1 MEYNYT
7 HGGDVYRNPI
17 EYDFSINVNPLGM
30 PLASIQA
37 AHEGI
42 VLTGRYP
49 DYRAEQLCRAIAKA
63 KNIPADRIIP
73 GNGAAEL
80 LYALGQT
87 IPGKALTIAPTFTGY
102 AEAVAAGGGEMC
114 YAGWMADDSEGKQT
128 ADELAQ
134 ETVLPKNAENK
145 YDSETIIQR
154 LLAKL
159 DASIRLVFLSNPNNP
174 TGTLFTREQ
183 ILRVLAKAEAMQ
195 AYVCVD
201 ECFLP
206 FLEEKASYS
215 MLPYLAEQPR
225 LLVLRAFTKIYCMAG
240 LRLGY
245 LTCGDA
251 ELQAKIR
258 AKLQLWN
265 TSIPAQMAGIAALSD
280 TEYLAKTRENLLAE
294 RAYLVPRLRE
304 LVVEV
309 YDGYG
314 NFLLFRDEP
323 DLKERMLDKGVLIR
337 ACGDFEGLDDTYF
350 RIGIRSHSE
359 NQEFIRRLAR
369 VKGDTQWQNQ
379 S

>member
-37 AHEGI
+37 AHEGV

-49 DYRAEQLCRAIAKA
+49 DYKAEQLCHAIAKA
-63 KNIPADRIIP
+63 KQIPADRIIP

-87 IPGKALTIAPTFTGY
+87 IPEKALTLAPTFTGY
-102 AEAVAAGGGEMC
+102 AEAVAAGGGELT
-114 YAGWMADDSEGKQT
+114 YAS
-128 ADELAQ
+128 DEQ
-134 ETVLPKNAENK
+134 E
-145 YDSETIIQR
+145 
-154 LLAKL
+154 LLAKM
-159 DASIRLVFLSNPNNP
+159 DDSIRLVFLCNPNNP

-206 FLEEKASYS
+206 FLEEEASYS
-215 MLPYLAEQPR
+215 MLPYLAKHPR

-245 LTCGDA
+245 LACGDT
-251 ELQAKIR
+251 ELQSRIR
-258 AKLQLWN
+258 AKLQPWN
-265 TSIPAQMAGIAALSD
+265 TSIPAQLAGIAALSD
-280 TEYLAKTRENLLAE
+280 TEYLAKTRENLQAE

-304 LVVEV
+304 LVAEV

-323 DLKERMLDKGVLIR
+323 DLKERMLEVGVLIR

-369 VKGDTQWQNQ
+369 VKNVVK
-379 S
+379 

>member
-17 EYDFSINVNPLGM
+17 EYDFSVNVNPLGM

-63 KNIPADRIIP
+63 KNMPADRIIP

-114 YAGWMADDSEGKQT
+114 YAG
-128 ADELAQ
+128 DEQ
-134 ETVLPKNAENK
+134 E
-145 YDSETIIQR
+145 

-159 DASIRLVFLSNPNNP
+159 DDSIRLVFLCNPNNP

-183 ILRVLAKAEAMQ
+183 ILRVLAKAEALQ

-206 FLEEKASYS
+206 FLEEEASYS
-215 MLPYLAEQPR
+215 MLPYLAKHPR

-245 LTCGDA
+245 LACGDA

-258 AKLQLWN
+258 AKIQPWN

-280 TEYLAKTRENLLAE
+280 TEYLAKTRENLQEE

-304 LVVEV
+304 LVAEV

-314 NFLLFRDEP
+314 NFLLFRDET
-323 DLKERMLDKGVLIR
+323 DLKEQMLDVGVLIR
-337 ACGDFEGLDDTYF
+337 ACDDFAGLDDTYF

>member
-7 HGGDVYRNPI
+7 HGGDIYRNPI
-17 EYDFSINVNPLGM
+17 EYDFSVNVNPLGM

-49 DYRAEQLCRAIAKA
+49 DYKAEQLCNAIAKA
-63 KNIPADRIIP
+63 KQVPVERIIP

-87 IPGKALTIAPTFTGY
+87 IHGKALTIAPTFTGY

-114 YAGWMADDSEGKQT
+114 YAGNE
-128 ADELAQ
+128 Q
-134 ETVLPKNAENK
+134 E
-145 YDSETIIQR
+145 

-159 DASIRLVFLSNPNNP
+159 DDSIRLVFLCNPNNP

-206 FLEEKASYS
+206 FLEEEASYS
-215 MLPYLAEQPR
+215 MLPYLTEHPR

-245 LTCGDA
+245 LACGDA
-251 ELQAKIR
+251 ELQSRIR
-258 AKLQLWN
+258 AKLQPWN

-280 TEYLAKTRENLLAE
+280 TEYLAKTRENLQAE

-304 LVVEV
+304 LVAEV

-323 DLKERMLDKGVLIR
+323 DLKERMLDVGVLIR
-337 ACGDFEGLDDTYF
+337 VCDDFEGLDDTYF

>member
-63 KNIPADRIIP
+63 QNIPADRIIP

-87 IPGKALTIAPTFTGY
+87 IPGKALAIAPTFTGY
-102 AEAVAAGGGEMC
+102 AEAVAAGGGEMS
-114 YAGWMADDSEGKQT
+114 YAGNEQ
-128 ADELAQ
+128 ELI
-134 ETVLPKNAENK
+134 E
-145 YDSETIIQR
+145 
-154 LLAKL
+154 KL
-159 DASIRLVFLSNPNNP
+159 DDSIRLVFLCNPNNP

-206 FLEEKASYS
+206 FLEEEASYS
-215 MLPYLAEQPR
+215 MLPYLAKHPR

-245 LTCGDA
+245 LACGDT
-251 ELQAKIR
+251 ELQSRIR
-258 AKLQLWN
+258 AKLQPWN

-280 TEYLAKTRENLLAE
+280 TEYLAKTRENLQAE

-304 LVVEV
+304 LVAEV

-323 DLKERMLDKGVLIR
+323 DLKERMLEVGVLIR
-337 ACGDFEGLDDTYF
+337 ACGDFERLDDTYF

-359 NQEFIRRLAR
+359 NQEFIRRLVR
-369 VKGDTQWQNQ
+369 VKGDTKWQNQ

>member
-37 AHEGI
+37 AHEGV

-49 DYRAEQLCRAIAKA
+49 DYKAEQLCHAIAKA
-63 KNIPADRIIP
+63 KQIPADRIIP

-80 LYALGQT
+80 LYVLGQT
-87 IPGKALTIAPTFTGY
+87 IPEKALTIAPTFTGY
-102 AEAVAAGGGEMC
+102 AEAVAAGGGELT
-114 YAGWMADDSEGKQT
+114 YAS
-128 ADELAQ
+128 DEQ
-134 ETVLPKNAENK
+134 E
-145 YDSETIIQR
+145 
-154 LLAKL
+154 LLAKM
-159 DASIRLVFLSNPNNP
+159 DDSIRLVFLCNPNNP

-183 ILRVLAKAEAMQ
+183 ILRVLAKVEALQ

-206 FLEEKASYS
+206 FLEEEASYS
-215 MLPYLAEQPR
+215 MLPYLAKHPR

-245 LTCGDA
+245 LACGDT
-251 ELQAKIR
+251 ELQSRIR
-258 AKLQLWN
+258 AKLQPWN
-265 TSIPAQMAGIAALSD
+265 TSIPAQLAGIAALSD
-280 TEYLAKTRENLLAE
+280 TEYLAKTRENLQAE

-304 LVVEV
+304 LVAEV

-323 DLKERMLDKGVLIR
+323 DLKERMLEVGVLIR

-369 VKGDTQWQNQ
+369 VKNVVK
-379 S
+379 

>member
-30 PLASIQA
+30 PLAGIQA

-49 DYRAEQLCRAIAKA
+49 DYRAEQLCHAIAKV

-80 LYALGQT
+80 LYVLGQT
-87 IPGKALTIAPTFTGY
+87 IPGKALTIAPTFIGY
-102 AEAVAAGGGEMC
+102 AEAVAAGGGELT
-114 YAGWMADDSEGKQT
+114 YAS
-128 ADELAQ
+128 DEQ
-134 ETVLPKNAENK
+134 E
-145 YDSETIIQR
+145 
-154 LLAKL
+154 LLAKM
-159 DASIRLVFLSNPNNP
+159 DDSIRLVFLCNPNNP

-183 ILRVLAKAEAMQ
+183 ILRVLAKAEALQ

-206 FLEEKASYS
+206 FLEEEDLYS
-215 MLPYLAEQPR
+215 MLPYLAEHPR

-245 LTCGDA
+245 LACGDA
-251 ELQAKIR
+251 ELQSRIR
-258 AKLQLWN
+258 AKLQPWN

-280 TEYLAKTRENLLAE
+280 TEYLAKTRENLQAE
-294 RAYLVPRLRE
+294 RMYLVPRLRE
-304 LVVEV
+304 LVTEV

-323 DLKERMLDKGVLIR
+323 DLKERMLDMGVLIR
-337 ACGDFEGLDDTYF
+337 VCDDFEGLDNTYF

-359 NQEFIRRLAR
+359 NQEFIRRLIR

-379 S
+379 L

>member
-37 AHEGI
+37 AHEGV

-49 DYRAEQLCRAIAKA
+49 DYKAEQLCHAIAKA
-63 KNIPADRIIP
+63 KQIPADRIIP

-80 LYALGQT
+80 LYVLGQT

-102 AEAVAAGGGEMC
+102 AEAVAAGGGELT
-114 YAGWMADDSEGKQT
+114 YAS
-128 ADELAQ
+128 DEQ
-134 ETVLPKNAENK
+134 E
-145 YDSETIIQR
+145 
-154 LLAKL
+154 LLAKM
-159 DASIRLVFLSNPNNP
+159 DDSIRLVFLCNPNNP

-183 ILRVLAKAEAMQ
+183 ILRILAKAEALQ

-201 ECFLP
+201 ECFLS
-206 FLEEKASYS
+206 FLEEEDLYS
-215 MLPYLAEQPR
+215 MLPYLAKHPR

-245 LTCGDA
+245 LACGDT
-251 ELQAKIR
+251 ELQSRIR
-258 AKLQLWN
+258 AKLQPWN

-280 TEYLAKTRENLLAE
+280 TEYLAKTRENLQAE

-304 LVVEV
+304 LVAEV

-323 DLKERMLDKGVLIR
+323 DLKERMLEVGVLIR

-369 VKGDTQWQNQ
+369 VKNVVK
-379 S
+379 

>member
-63 KNIPADRIIP
+63 QNIPADRIIP

-87 IPGKALTIAPTFTGY
+87 IPGKALAIAPTFTGY
-102 AEAVAAGGGEMC
+102 AEAVAAGGGEMS
-114 YAGWMADDSEGKQT
+114 YAGNKQ
-128 ADELAQ
+128 ELI
-134 ETVLPKNAENK
+134 E
-145 YDSETIIQR
+145 
-154 LLAKL
+154 KL
-159 DASIRLVFLSNPNNP
+159 DDSIRLVFLCNPNNP

-206 FLEEKASYS
+206 FLEEEASYS
-215 MLPYLAEQPR
+215 MLPYLAKHPR

-245 LTCGDA
+245 LACGDT
-251 ELQAKIR
+251 ELQSRIR
-258 AKLQLWN
+258 AKLQPWN

-280 TEYLAKTRENLLAE
+280 TEYLAKTRENLQAE

-304 LVVEV
+304 LVAEV

-323 DLKERMLDKGVLIR
+323 DLKERMLEVGVLIR

-359 NQEFIRRLAR
+359 NQEFIRRLTR
-369 VKGDTQWQNQ
+369 VKGDTKWQNQ

>member
-1 MEYNYT
+1 MEYKYT

-49 DYRAEQLCRAIAKA
+49 DYRAEQLCRAIAKT
-63 KNIPADRIIP
+63 KNIPAGRIIP

-114 YAGWMADDSEGKQT
+114 YAGVEGADRRTDDMDVPAGVWSDSEAVINGMI
-128 ADELAQ
+128 E
-134 ETVLPKNAENK
+134 
-145 YDSETIIQR
+145 
-154 LLAKL
+154 KL
-159 DASIRLVFLSNPNNP
+159 DDSIRLVFLCNPNNP

-206 FLEEKASYS
+206 FLEEEASYS
-215 MLPYLAEQPR
+215 MLPYLAKHPR

-245 LTCGDA
+245 LACGDP
-251 ELQAKIR
+251 ELQSRIR
-258 AKLQLWN
+258 AKIQPWN

-280 TEYLAKTRENLLAE
+280 TEYLAKTRENLQAE

-304 LVVEV
+304 LVTEV

-323 DLKERMLDKGVLIR
+323 DLKERMLDVGVLIR
-337 ACGDFEGLDDTYF
+337 VCDDFEGLDDTYF

>member
-63 KNIPADRIIP
+63 QNIPADRIIP

-87 IPGKALTIAPTFTGY
+87 IPGKALAIAPTFTGY
-102 AEAVAAGGGEMC
+102 AEAVAAGGGEMS
-114 YAGWMADDSEGKQT
+114 YAGNDQ
-128 ADELAQ
+128 ELI
-134 ETVLPKNAENK
+134 E
-145 YDSETIIQR
+145 
-154 LLAKL
+154 KL
-159 DASIRLVFLSNPNNP
+159 DDSIRLVFLCNPNNP

-206 FLEEKASYS
+206 FLEEEASYS
-215 MLPYLAEQPR
+215 MLPYLAKHPR

-245 LTCGDA
+245 LACGDT
-251 ELQAKIR
+251 ELQSRIR
-258 AKLQLWN
+258 AKLQPWN

-280 TEYLAKTRENLLAE
+280 TEYLAKTRENLQAE

-304 LVVEV
+304 LVAEV

-323 DLKERMLDKGVLIR
+323 DLKERMLEVGVLIR

-369 VKGDTQWQNQ
+369 VKGDTKWQNQ

>member
-37 AHEGI
+37 AHEGV

-49 DYRAEQLCRAIAKA
+49 DYKAEQLCHAIAKA
-63 KNIPADRIIP
+63 KQIPADRIIP

-87 IPGKALTIAPTFTGY
+87 IPGKALAIAPTFTGY
-102 AEAVAAGGGEMC
+102 AEAVAAGGGELT
-114 YAGWMADDSEGKQT
+114 YAS
-128 ADELAQ
+128 DEQ
-134 ETVLPKNAENK
+134 E
-145 YDSETIIQR
+145 
-154 LLAKL
+154 LLAKM
-159 DASIRLVFLSNPNNP
+159 DDSIRLVFLCNPNNP

-206 FLEEKASYS
+206 FLEEEASHS
-215 MLPYLAEQPR
+215 MLPYLTKHTR

-245 LTCGDA
+245 LACGDT
-251 ELQAKIR
+251 ELQSRIR
-258 AKLQLWN
+258 AKLQPWN
-265 TSIPAQMAGIAALSD
+265 TSIPAQLAGIAALSD
-280 TEYLAKTRENLLAE
+280 TEYLAKTRENLQAE

-304 LVVEV
+304 LVAEV

-323 DLKERMLDKGVLIR
+323 DLKERMLEVGVLIR

-369 VKGDTQWQNQ
+369 VKNVVK
-379 S
+379 

>member
-37 AHEGI
+37 AHEGV

-49 DYRAEQLCRAIAKA
+49 DYKAEQLCHAIAKA
-63 KNIPADRIIP
+63 KQIPADRIIP

-80 LYALGQT
+80 LYVLGQT
-87 IPGKALTIAPTFTGY
+87 IPEKALTIAPTFTGY
-102 AEAVAAGGGEMC
+102 AEAVAAGGGELT
-114 YAGWMADDSEGKQT
+114 YAS
-128 ADELAQ
+128 DEQ
-134 ETVLPKNAENK
+134 E
-145 YDSETIIQR
+145 
-154 LLAKL
+154 LLAKM
-159 DASIRLVFLSNPNNP
+159 DDSIRLVFLCNPNNP

-206 FLEEKASYS
+206 FLEEEASYS
-215 MLPYLAEQPR
+215 MLPYLAKHPR

-245 LTCGDA
+245 LACGDT
-251 ELQAKIR
+251 ELQSRIR
-258 AKLQLWN
+258 AKLQPWN
-265 TSIPAQMAGIAALSD
+265 TSIPAQLAGIAALSD
-280 TEYLAKTRENLLAE
+280 TEYLAKTRENLQAE

-304 LVVEV
+304 LVAEV

-323 DLKERMLDKGVLIR
+323 DLKERMLEVGVLIR
-337 ACGDFEGLDDTYF
+337 ACGNFEGLDDTYF

-369 VKGDTQWQNQ
+369 VKNVVK
-379 S
+379 

>member
-37 AHEGI
+37 AHEGV

-49 DYRAEQLCRAIAKA
+49 DYKAEQLRHAIAKA
-63 KNIPADRIIP
+63 KQIPADRIIP

-87 IPGKALTIAPTFTGY
+87 IPGKALTLAPTFTGY
-102 AEAVAAGGGEMC
+102 AEAVAAGGGELT
-114 YAGWMADDSEGKQT
+114 YAS
-128 ADELAQ
+128 DEQ
-134 ETVLPKNAENK
+134 E
-145 YDSETIIQR
+145 
-154 LLAKL
+154 LLAKM
-159 DASIRLVFLSNPNNP
+159 DDSIRLVFLCNPNNP

-206 FLEEKASYS
+206 FLEEEASYS
-215 MLPYLAEQPR
+215 MLPYLAKHPR

-245 LTCGDA
+245 LACGDT
-251 ELQAKIR
+251 ELQSRIR
-258 AKLQLWN
+258 AKLQPWN

-280 TEYLAKTRENLLAE
+280 TEYLAKTRENLQAE

-304 LVVEV
+304 LVAEV

-323 DLKERMLDKGVLIR
+323 DLKERMLEVGVLIR

-359 NQEFIRRLAR
+359 NQEFIRRLVR
-369 VKGDTQWQNQ
+369 VKGDTKWQNQ

>member
-37 AHEGI
+37 AHEGV

-49 DYRAEQLCRAIAKA
+49 DYKAEQLCHAIAKA
-63 KNIPADRIIP
+63 KQIPADRIIP

-80 LYALGQT
+80 LYVLGQT
-87 IPGKALTIAPTFTGY
+87 IPEKALTIAPTFTGY
-102 AEAVAAGGGEMC
+102 AEAVAAGGGELT
-114 YAGWMADDSEGKQT
+114 YAS
-128 ADELAQ
+128 DEQ
-134 ETVLPKNAENK
+134 E
-145 YDSETIIQR
+145 
-154 LLAKL
+154 LLAKM
-159 DASIRLVFLSNPNNP
+159 DDSIRLVFLCNPNNP

-206 FLEEKASYS
+206 FLEEEASYS
-215 MLPYLAEQPR
+215 MLPYLAKHPR

-245 LTCGDA
+245 LACGDT
-251 ELQAKIR
+251 ELQSRIR
-258 AKLQLWN
+258 AKLQPWN
-265 TSIPAQMAGIAALSD
+265 TSIPAQLAGIAALSD
-280 TEYLAKTRENLLAE
+280 TEYLAKTRENLQAE

-304 LVVEV
+304 LVAEV
-309 YDGYG
+309 YDEYG

-323 DLKERMLDKGVLIR
+323 DLKERMLEVGVLIR

-369 VKGDTQWQNQ
+369 VKNVVK
-379 S
+379 

>member
-37 AHEGI
+37 AHEGV

-49 DYRAEQLCRAIAKA
+49 DYKAEQLCHAIAKA
-63 KNIPADRIIP
+63 KQIPADRIIP

-80 LYALGQT
+80 LYVLGQT
-87 IPGKALTIAPTFTGY
+87 IPEKALTIAPTFTGY
-102 AEAVAAGGGEMC
+102 AEAVAAGGGELT
-114 YAGWMADDSEGKQT
+114 YAS
-128 ADELAQ
+128 DEQ
-134 ETVLPKNAENK
+134 E
-145 YDSETIIQR
+145 
-154 LLAKL
+154 LLAKM
-159 DASIRLVFLSNPNNP
+159 DDSIRLVFLCNPNNP

-183 ILRVLAKAEAMQ
+183 ILRVLAKAEALQ

-206 FLEEKASYS
+206 FLEEEASYS
-215 MLPYLAEQPR
+215 MLPYLAKHPW

-245 LTCGDA
+245 LACGDT
-251 ELQAKIR
+251 ELQSRIR
-258 AKLQLWN
+258 AKLQPWN

-280 TEYLAKTRENLLAE
+280 TEYLAKTRENLQAE

-304 LVVEV
+304 LVAEV

-323 DLKERMLDKGVLIR
+323 DLKERMLEVGVLIR

-369 VKGDTQWQNQ
+369 VKNVVK
-379 S
+379 

>member
-37 AHEGI
+37 AHEGV

-49 DYRAEQLCRAIAKA
+49 DYKAEQLCHAIAKA
-63 KNIPADRIIP
+63 KQIPADRIIP

-80 LYALGQT
+80 LYVLGQT
-87 IPGKALTIAPTFTGY
+87 IPEKALTIAPTFTGY
-102 AEAVAAGGGEMC
+102 AEAVAAGGGELT
-114 YAGWMADDSEGKQT
+114 YAS
-128 ADELAQ
+128 DEQ
-134 ETVLPKNAENK
+134 E
-145 YDSETIIQR
+145 
-154 LLAKL
+154 LLAKM
-159 DASIRLVFLSNPNNP
+159 DDSNRLVFLCNPNNP
-174 TGTLFTREQ
+174 TGTLFTRDQ

-206 FLEEKASYS
+206 FLEEEDSYS
-215 MLPYLAEQPR
+215 MLPYLAEHPR

-245 LTCGDA
+245 LACGDT
-251 ELQAKIR
+251 ELQSRIR
-258 AKLQLWN
+258 AKLQPWN
-265 TSIPAQMAGIAALSD
+265 TSIPAQLAGIAALSD
-280 TEYLAKTRENLLAE
+280 TEYLAKTRENLQAE

-304 LVVEV
+304 LMAEV

-323 DLKERMLDKGVLIR
+323 DLKERMLEVGVLIR

-369 VKGDTQWQNQ
+369 VKNVVKKLRFI
-379 S
+379 

>member
-37 AHEGI
+37 AHEGV

-49 DYRAEQLCRAIAKA
+49 DYKAEQLCHAIAKA
-63 KNIPADRIIP
+63 KQIPADRIIP

-87 IPGKALTIAPTFTGY
+87 IPGKALTLAPTFTGY
-102 AEAVAAGGGEMC
+102 AEAVAAGGGELT
-114 YAGWMADDSEGKQT
+114 YAS
-128 ADELAQ
+128 DEQ
-134 ETVLPKNAENK
+134 E
-145 YDSETIIQR
+145 
-154 LLAKL
+154 LLAKM
-159 DASIRLVFLSNPNNP
+159 DDSIRLVFLCNPNNP

-206 FLEEKASYS
+206 FLEEEASYS
-215 MLPYLAEQPR
+215 MLPYLAKHPR

-245 LTCGDA
+245 LACGDT
-251 ELQAKIR
+251 ELQSRIR
-258 AKLQLWN
+258 AKLQPWN

-280 TEYLAKTRENLLAE
+280 TEYLAKTRENLQVE

-304 LVVEV
+304 LVTEV

-323 DLKERMLDKGVLIR
+323 DLKERMLEVGVLIR

-369 VKGDTQWQNQ
+369 VKNVVK
-379 S
+379 

>member
-37 AHEGI
+37 AHEGV

-49 DYRAEQLCRAIAKA
+49 DYKAEQLCHAIAKA
-63 KNIPADRIIP
+63 KQIPADRIIP

-80 LYALGQT
+80 LYVLGQT
-87 IPGKALTIAPTFTGY
+87 IPEKALTIAPTFTGY
-102 AEAVAAGGGEMC
+102 AEAVAAGGGELT
-114 YAGWMADDSEGKQT
+114 YAS
-128 ADELAQ
+128 DEQ
-134 ETVLPKNAENK
+134 E
-145 YDSETIIQR
+145 
-154 LLAKL
+154 LLAKM
-159 DASIRLVFLSNPNNP
+159 DDSIRLVFLCNPNNP

-206 FLEEKASYS
+206 FLEEEASYS
-215 MLPYLAEQPR
+215 MLPYLAKHPR

-245 LTCGDA
+245 LACGDT
-251 ELQAKIR
+251 ELQSRIR
-258 AKLQLWN
+258 AKLQPWN
-265 TSIPAQMAGIAALSD
+265 TSIPAQLAGIAALSD
-280 TEYLAKTRENLLAE
+280 TEYLAKTRENLQAE

-304 LVVEV
+304 LVAEV

-314 NFLLFRDEP
+314 NFLLFSDEP
-323 DLKERMLDKGVLIR
+323 DLKERMLEVGVLIR

-369 VKGDTQWQNQ
+369 VKNVVK
-379 S
+379 

>member
-37 AHEGI
+37 AHEGV

-49 DYRAEQLCRAIAKA
+49 DYKAEQLCHAIAKA
-63 KNIPADRIIP
+63 KQIPADRIIP

-80 LYALGQT
+80 LYVLGQT
-87 IPGKALTIAPTFTGY
+87 IPEKALTIAPTFTGY
-102 AEAVAAGGGEMC
+102 AEAVAAGGGELT
-114 YAGWMADDSEGKQT
+114 YAS
-128 ADELAQ
+128 DEQ
-134 ETVLPKNAENK
+134 E
-145 YDSETIIQR
+145 
-154 LLAKL
+154 LLAKM
-159 DASIRLVFLSNPNNP
+159 DDSIRLVFLCNPNNP

-183 ILRVLAKAEAMQ
+183 ILRVLAKAEALQ

-206 FLEEKASYS
+206 FLEKEASYS
-215 MLPYLAEQPR
+215 MLPYLAEHPR

-245 LTCGDA
+245 LVCGEA
-251 ELQAKIR
+251 ELQSKIR
-258 AKLQLWN
+258 ARIQPWN

-280 TEYLAKTRENLLAE
+280 TEYLAKTRENLQAE

-304 LVVEV
+304 LVAEV

-323 DLKERMLDKGVLIR
+323 DLKERMLDVGVLIR
-337 ACGDFEGLDDTYF
+337 VCDDFAGLDDTYF

-369 VKGDTQWQNQ
+369 VKYVVK
-379 S
+379 

>member
-63 KNIPADRIIP
+63 QNIPADRIIP

-87 IPGKALTIAPTFTGY
+87 IPGKALAIAPTFTGY
-102 AEAVAAGGGEMC
+102 AEAVAAGGGEMS
-114 YAGWMADDSEGKQT
+114 YAGCEDADGGVDDMSGQ
-128 ADELAQ
+128 DRLQ
-134 ETVLPKNAENK
+134 F
-145 YDSETIIQR
+145 DSETVIQR

-159 DASIRLVFLSNPNNP
+159 DDSIRLVFLCNPNNP

-206 FLEEKASYS
+206 FLEEEASYS
-215 MLPYLAEQPR
+215 R
-225 LLVLRAFTKIYCMAG
+225 RFTVWQDFD
-240 LRLGY
+240 LGIW
-245 LTCGDA
+245 L
-251 ELQAKIR
+251 
-258 AKLQLWN
+258 
-265 TSIPAQMAGIAALSD
+265 AGIQSCSRGFVRSFSRGIHRFPHRWQASRHYRIQSIWRRHARICRRNARILC
-280 TEYLAKTRENLLAE
+280 R
-294 RAYLVPRLRE
+294 
-304 LVVEV
+304 
-309 YDGYG
+309 GYVSWW
-314 NFLLFRDEP
+314 RKCMMD
-323 DLKERMLDKGVLIR
+323 M
-337 ACGDFEGLDDTYF
+337 
-350 RIGIRSHSE
+350 GISCYSAMNR
-359 NQEFIRRLAR
+359 
-369 VKGDTQWQNQ
+369 T
-379 S
+379 

>member
-63 KNIPADRIIP
+63 QNIPADRIIP

-87 IPGKALTIAPTFTGY
+87 IPGKALAIAPTFTGY

-114 YAGWMADDSEGKQT
+114 YAGNEQ
-128 ADELAQ
+128 EL
-134 ETVLPKNAENK
+134 
-145 YDSETIIQR
+145 I
-154 LLAKL
+154 AKL
-159 DASIRLVFLSNPNNP
+159 DDSIRLVFLCNPNNP

-206 FLEEKASYS
+206 FLEEEASYS
-215 MLPYLAEQPR
+215 MLPYLAKHPR

-245 LTCGDA
+245 LACGDT
-251 ELQAKIR
+251 ELQSRIR
-258 AKLQLWN
+258 AKLQPWN

-280 TEYLAKTRENLLAE
+280 TEYLAKTRENLQAE
-294 RAYLVPRLRE
+294 RAYLVSRLRE
-304 LVVEV
+304 LVAEV

-323 DLKERMLDKGVLIR
+323 DLKERMLDVGVLIR
-337 ACGDFEGLDDTYF
+337 VCNDFEGLDDTYF

-359 NQEFIRRLAR
+359 NQEFIRRLVR
-369 VKGDTQWQNQ
+369 VKGDTKWQNQ

>member
-49 DYRAEQLCRAIAKA
+49 DYRAEQLCRAIAKV

-80 LYALGQT
+80 LYVLGQT
-87 IPGKALTIAPTFTGY
+87 IPGKALTIAPTFIGY
-102 AEAVAAGGGEMC
+102 AEAVAAGGGELT
-114 YAGWMADDSEGKQT
+114 YAS
-128 ADELAQ
+128 DEQ
-134 ETVLPKNAENK
+134 E
-145 YDSETIIQR
+145 
-154 LLAKL
+154 LLAKM
-159 DASIRLVFLSNPNNP
+159 DDSIRLVFLCNPNNP

-183 ILRVLAKAEAMQ
+183 ILRVLAKAEALQ

-206 FLEEKASYS
+206 FLEEEASYS
-215 MLPYLAEQPR
+215 MLPYLAKHPR

-245 LTCGDA
+245 LACGDT
-251 ELQAKIR
+251 ELQSRIR
-258 AKLQLWN
+258 AKLQPWN
-265 TSIPAQMAGIAALSD
+265 TSIPAQLAGIAALSD
-280 TEYLAKTRENLLAE
+280 TEYLAKTRENLQAE

-304 LVVEV
+304 LVAEV

-323 DLKERMLDKGVLIR
+323 DLKERMLEVGVLIR

-369 VKGDTQWQNQ
+369 VKNVVK
-379 S
+379 

>member
-63 KNIPADRIIP
+63 QNIPADRIIP

-87 IPGKALTIAPTFTGY
+87 IPGKALAIAPTFTGY
-102 AEAVAAGGGEMC
+102 AEAVAAGGGEMS
-114 YAGWMADDSEGKQT
+114 YAGNEQ
-128 ADELAQ
+128 ELI
-134 ETVLPKNAENK
+134 E
-145 YDSETIIQR
+145 
-154 LLAKL
+154 KL
-159 DASIRLVFLSNPNNP
+159 DDSIRLVFLCNPNNP

-206 FLEEKASYS
+206 FLEEEASYS
-215 MLPYLAEQPR
+215 MLPYLAKHPR

-245 LTCGDA
+245 LACGDT
-251 ELQAKIR
+251 ELQSRIR
-258 AKLQLWN
+258 AKLQPWN
-265 TSIPAQMAGIAALSD
+265 TSIPAQLAGIAALSD
-280 TEYLAKTRENLLAE
+280 TEYLAKTRENLQAE

-304 LVVEV
+304 LVAEV

-323 DLKERMLDKGVLIR
+323 DLKERMLEVGVLIR

-369 VKGDTQWQNQ
+369 VKNVVK
-379 S
+379 

>member
-37 AHEGI
+37 AHEGV

-49 DYRAEQLCRAIAKA
+49 DYKAEQLCHAIAKA
-63 KNIPADRIIP
+63 KQIPADRIIP

-87 IPGKALTIAPTFTGY
+87 IPGKALTIAPAFTGY
-102 AEAVAAGGGEMC
+102 AEAVAAGGGELT
-114 YAGWMADDSEGKQT
+114 YVS
-128 ADELAQ
+128 DEQ
-134 ETVLPKNAENK
+134 E
-145 YDSETIIQR
+145 
-154 LLAKL
+154 LLAKM
-159 DASIRLVFLSNPNNP
+159 DDSIRLVFLCNPNNP
-174 TGTLFTREQ
+174 TGTLFTRDQ

-206 FLEEKASYS
+206 FLEEEDLYS
-215 MLPYLAEQPR
+215 MLPYLAEHPR

-245 LTCGDA
+245 LACGDA
-251 ELQAKIR
+251 ELQSRIR
-258 AKLQLWN
+258 AKLQPWN

-280 TEYLAKTRENLLAE
+280 TEYLAKTRENLQAE
-294 RAYLVPRLRE
+294 RMYLVPRLRE
-304 LVVEV
+304 LVTEV

-323 DLKERMLDKGVLIR
+323 DLKERMLDMGVLIR
-337 ACGDFEGLDDTYF
+337 VCDDFEGLDNTYF

-359 NQEFIRRLAR
+359 NQEFIRRLIR

-379 S
+379 L

>member
-37 AHEGI
+37 AHEGV

-49 DYRAEQLCRAIAKA
+49 DYKAEQLCHAIAKA
-63 KNIPADRIIP
+63 KQIPADRIIP

-80 LYALGQT
+80 LFALGQT
-87 IPGKALTIAPTFTGY
+87 ISGKALTIAPTFIGY
-102 AEAVAAGGGEMC
+102 AEAVAAGGGELT
-114 YAGWMADDSEGKQT
+114 YAS
-128 ADELAQ
+128 DEQ
-134 ETVLPKNAENK
+134 E
-145 YDSETIIQR
+145 
-154 LLAKL
+154 LLAKM
-159 DASIRLVFLSNPNNP
+159 DDSIRLVFLCNPNNP

-183 ILRVLAKAEAMQ
+183 ILRVLAKAEALQ

-206 FLEEKASYS
+206 FLEEEDLYS
-215 MLPYLAEQPR
+215 MLPYLAEHPR

-245 LTCGDA
+245 LACGDA
-251 ELQAKIR
+251 ELQSRIR
-258 AKLQLWN
+258 AKLQPWN

-280 TEYLAKTRENLLAE
+280 TEYLAKTRENLQAE
-294 RAYLVPRLRE
+294 RMYLVPRLRE
-304 LVVEV
+304 LVTEV

-323 DLKERMLDKGVLIR
+323 DLKERMLDMGVLIR
-337 ACGDFEGLDDTYF
+337 VCDDFEGLDNTYF

-359 NQEFIRRLAR
+359 NQEFIRRLIR

-379 S
+379 L

>member
-7 HGGDVYRNPI
+7 HGGDVYRNSI

-63 KNIPADRIIP
+63 QNIPADRIIP

-87 IPGKALTIAPTFTGY
+87 IPGKALTLAPTFTGY
-102 AEAVAAGGGEMC
+102 AEAVAADGGELT
-114 YAGWMADDSEGKQT
+114 YAS
-128 ADELAQ
+128 DEQ
-134 ETVLPKNAENK
+134 E
-145 YDSETIIQR
+145 
-154 LLAKL
+154 LLAKM
-159 DASIRLVFLSNPNNP
+159 DDSIRLVFLCNPNNP

-206 FLEEKASYS
+206 FLEEEASYS
-215 MLPYLAEQPR
+215 MLPYLAKHPR

-245 LTCGDA
+245 LACGDT
-251 ELQAKIR
+251 ELQSSIR
-258 AKLQLWN
+258 AKLQPWN

-280 TEYLAKTRENLLAE
+280 TEYLAKTRENLQAE

-304 LVVEV
+304 MVAEV

-323 DLKERMLDKGVLIR
+323 DLKERMLEVGVLIR
-337 ACGDFEGLDDTYF
+337 ACDDFEGLDDTYF

-369 VKGDTQWQNQ
+369 VKNVVK
-379 S
+379 

>member
-7 HGGDVYRNPI
+7 HGGDVCRNPI

-37 AHEGI
+37 AHEGV

-49 DYRAEQLCRAIAKA
+49 DYKAEQLCHAIAKA
-63 KNIPADRIIP
+63 KQIPADRIIP

-87 IPGKALTIAPTFTGY
+87 TPGKALTLAPTFTGY
-102 AEAVAAGGGEMC
+102 AEAVAAGGGELT
-114 YAGWMADDSEGKQT
+114 YAS
-128 ADELAQ
+128 DEQ
-134 ETVLPKNAENK
+134 E
-145 YDSETIIQR
+145 

-159 DASIRLVFLSNPNNP
+159 DDSIRLVFLCNPNNP
-174 TGTLFTREQ
+174 TGTLLTREQ

-206 FLEEKASYS
+206 FLEEEASHS
-215 MLPYLAEQPR
+215 MLPYLTKHTR

-245 LTCGDA
+245 LACGDT
-251 ELQAKIR
+251 ELQSRIR
-258 AKLQLWN
+258 AKLQPWN
-265 TSIPAQMAGIAALSD
+265 TSIPAQLAGIAALSD
-280 TEYLAKTRENLLAE
+280 TEYLAKTRENLQAE

-304 LVVEV
+304 LVAEV

-323 DLKERMLDKGVLIR
+323 DLKERMLEVGVLIR

-369 VKGDTQWQNQ
+369 VKNVVK
-379 S
+379 

>member
-63 KNIPADRIIP
+63 QNIPADRIIP

-87 IPGKALTIAPTFTGY
+87 IPGKALAIAPTFTGY
-102 AEAVAAGGGEMC
+102 AEAVAAGGGEMS
-114 YAGWMADDSEGKQT
+114 YAGNEQELIERLDD
-128 ADELAQ
+128 
-134 ETVLPKNAENK
+134 
-145 YDSETIIQR
+145 
-154 LLAKL
+154 
-159 DASIRLVFLSNPNNP
+159 SIRLVFLCNPNNP
-174 TGTLFTREQ
+174 TGTLFTRDQ
-183 ILRVLAKAEAMQ
+183 ILRVLEKAEQMQ

-206 FLEEKASYS
+206 FLEEEASYS
-215 MLPYLAEQPR
+215 MLPYLTKHTR

-245 LTCGDA
+245 LACGDT
-251 ELQAKIR
+251 ELQLRIR
-258 AKLQLWN
+258 AKLQPWN
-265 TSIPAQMAGIAALSD
+265 TSIPAQLAGIAALSD
-280 TEYLAKTRENLLAE
+280 TEYLAKTRENLQAE

-304 LVVEV
+304 LVAEV

-323 DLKERMLDKGVLIR
+323 DLKERMLEVGVLIR

-359 NQEFIRRLAR
+359 NQEFIRRLVR
-369 VKGDTQWQNQ
+369 VKGDTKWQKQ

>member
-63 KNIPADRIIP
+63 QNIPADRIIP

-87 IPGKALTIAPTFTGY
+87 ISGKALAIAPTFTGY
-102 AEAVAAGGGEMC
+102 AEAVAAGGQ
-114 YAGWMADDSEGKQT
+114 DRLQF
-128 ADELAQ
+128 
-134 ETVLPKNAENK
+134 
-145 YDSETIIQR
+145 DSETVIQR

-159 DASIRLVFLSNPNNP
+159 DDSIRLVFLCNPNNP

-206 FLEEKASYS
+206 FLEEEASYS
-215 MLPYLAEQPR
+215 MLPYLAKHPR

-245 LTCGDA
+245 LACGDT
-251 ELQAKIR
+251 ELQSRIR
-258 AKLQLWN
+258 AKLQPWN

-280 TEYLAKTRENLLAE
+280 TEYLAKTRENLQAE

-304 LVVEV
+304 LVAEV

-314 NFLLFRDEP
+314 NFLLFHDEP
-323 DLKERMLDKGVLIR
+323 DLKERMLEVGVLIR

-359 NQEFIRRLAR
+359 NQEFIRRLAH
-369 VKGDTQWQNQ
+369 VKNVVK
-379 S
+379 

>member
-7 HGGDVYRNPI
+7 HGGDIYRNPI
-17 EYDFSINVNPLGM
+17 EYDFSVNVNPLGM

-49 DYRAEQLCRAIAKA
+49 DYKAEQLCNAIAKA
-63 KNIPADRIIP
+63 KQVPVERIIP

-87 IPGKALTIAPTFTGY
+87 IHGKALTIAPTFTGY

-114 YAGWMADDSEGKQT
+114 YAGNE
-128 ADELAQ
+128 Q
-134 ETVLPKNAENK
+134 E
-145 YDSETIIQR
+145 

-159 DASIRLVFLSNPNNP
+159 DDSIRLVFLCNPNNP
-174 TGTLFTREQ
+174 TGTLFMREQ

-206 FLEEKASYS
+206 FLEEEASYS
-215 MLPYLAEQPR
+215 MLPYLTEHPR

-245 LTCGDA
+245 LACGDA
-251 ELQAKIR
+251 ELQSRIR
-258 AKLQLWN
+258 AKLQPWN

-280 TEYLAKTRENLLAE
+280 TEYLAKTRENLQAE

-304 LVVEV
+304 LVAEV

-323 DLKERMLDKGVLIR
+323 DLKERMLDVGVLIR
-337 ACGDFEGLDDTYF
+337 VCDDFEGLDDTYF

-369 VKGDTQWQNQ
+369 VKGDIQWQNQ

>member
-49 DYRAEQLCRAIAKA
+49 DYKAEQLCHAIAKA
-63 KNIPADRIIP
+63 KQIPADRIIP

-87 IPGKALTIAPTFTGY
+87 IPGKALTLAPTFTGY
-102 AEAVAAGGGEMC
+102 AEAVAAGGGELT
-114 YAGWMADDSEGKQT
+114 YAS
-128 ADELAQ
+128 DEQ
-134 ETVLPKNAENK
+134 E
-145 YDSETIIQR
+145 
-154 LLAKL
+154 LLAKM
-159 DASIRLVFLSNPNNP
+159 DDSIRLVFLCNPNNP
-174 TGTLFTREQ
+174 TGTLFTRDQ
-183 ILRVLAKAEAMQ
+183 ILRVLEKAEQMQ

-206 FLEEKASYS
+206 FLGEAVYS
-215 MLPYLAEQPR
+215 MLPYLAEHPR

-245 LTCGDA
+245 LVCGDA
-251 ELQAKIR
+251 DLQLKIR
-258 AKLQLWN
+258 ARIQPWN

-280 TEYLAKTRENLLAE
+280 TEYLAKTRENLQAE

-304 LVVEV
+304 LVAEV

-323 DLKERMLDKGVLIR
+323 DLKERMLDVGVLIR

-359 NQEFIRRLAR
+359 NQEFIRRLAH
-369 VKGDTQWQNQ
+369 VKNVVK
-379 S
+379 

>member
-37 AHEGI
+37 AHEGV

-49 DYRAEQLCRAIAKA
+49 DYKAEQLCHAIAKA
-63 KNIPADRIIP
+63 KQIPADRIIP

-80 LYALGQT
+80 LYVLGQT
-87 IPGKALTIAPTFTGY
+87 IPEKALTIAPTFTGY
-102 AEAVAAGGGEMC
+102 AEAVAAGGGELT
-114 YAGWMADDSEGKQT
+114 YAS
-128 ADELAQ
+128 DEQ
-134 ETVLPKNAENK
+134 E
-145 YDSETIIQR
+145 
-154 LLAKL
+154 LLAKM
-159 DASIRLVFLSNPNNP
+159 DDSIRLVFLCNPNNP

-206 FLEEKASYS
+206 FLEEEASYS
-215 MLPYLAEQPR
+215 MLPYLAKHPR

-245 LTCGDA
+245 LACGDT
-251 ELQAKIR
+251 ELQSRIR
-258 AKLQLWN
+258 AKLQPWN

-280 TEYLAKTRENLLAE
+280 TEYLAKTRENLQAE

-304 LVVEV
+304 LVAEV

-323 DLKERMLDKGVLIR
+323 DLKERMLEVGVLIR

-369 VKGDTQWQNQ
+369 VKNETL
-379 S
+379 

>member
-63 KNIPADRIIP
+63 QNIPADRIIP

-80 LYALGQT
+80 LYVLGQT
-87 IPGKALTIAPTFTGY
+87 IPEKALTIAPTFTGY
-102 AEAVAAGGGEMC
+102 AEAVAAGGGELT
-114 YAGWMADDSEGKQT
+114 YAS
-128 ADELAQ
+128 DEQ
-134 ETVLPKNAENK
+134 E
-145 YDSETIIQR
+145 
-154 LLAKL
+154 LLAKM
-159 DASIRLVFLSNPNNP
+159 DDSIRLVFLCNPNNP

-206 FLEEKASYS
+206 FLEEEASYS
-215 MLPYLAEQPR
+215 MLPYLAKHPR

-245 LTCGDA
+245 LACGDT
-251 ELQAKIR
+251 ELQSRIR
-258 AKLQLWN
+258 AKLQPWN

-280 TEYLAKTRENLLAE
+280 TEYLAKTRENLQAE

-304 LVVEV
+304 LVAEV

-323 DLKERMLDKGVLIR
+323 DLKERMLEVGVLIR

-369 VKGDTQWQNQ
+369 VKNVVK
-379 S
+379 

>member
-37 AHEGI
+37 AHEGV

-49 DYRAEQLCRAIAKA
+49 DCKAEQLCHAIAKA
-63 KNIPADRIIP
+63 KQIPADRIIP

-80 LYALGQT
+80 LYVLGQT
-87 IPGKALTIAPTFTGY
+87 IPEKALTIAPTFTGY
-102 AEAVAAGGGEMC
+102 AEAVAAGGEELT
-114 YAGWMADDSEGKQT
+114 YAS
-128 ADELAQ
+128 DEQ
-134 ETVLPKNAENK
+134 E
-145 YDSETIIQR
+145 
-154 LLAKL
+154 LLAKM
-159 DASIRLVFLSNPNNP
+159 DDSIRLVFLCNPNNP

-206 FLEEKASYS
+206 FLEEEASYS
-215 MLPYLAEQPR
+215 MLPYLAKHPR

-245 LTCGDA
+245 LACGDT
-251 ELQAKIR
+251 ELQSRIR
-258 AKLQLWN
+258 AKLQPWN
-265 TSIPAQMAGIAALSD
+265 TSIPAQLAGIAALSD
-280 TEYLAKTRENLLAE
+280 TEYLAKTRENLQAE

-304 LVVEV
+304 LVAEV

-323 DLKERMLDKGVLIR
+323 DLKERMLEVGVLIR

-369 VKGDTQWQNQ
+369 VKNVVK
-379 S
+379 